1 MPHLLRT
8 ADRLSAALGALA
20 AALFAAVGAILCYE
34 VTLRYVFNA
43 PTIWG
48 GEVAQILF
56 AAAVFFSLGD
66 VLRRGRHIS
75 VGVFQ
80 ARLGGGARV
89 AAGVFALAA
98 VAVFAA
104 AVGYWGGR
112 IAFESF
118 IAGRSSGSMLNLPV
132 WWQEAALPVGFAAL
146 LVQALAEAARL
157 LRGGAPRHFD
167 SNPDSHP

>member
-1 MPHLLRT
+1 MPHLLRI
-8 ADRLSAALGALA
+8 ADRLSAAIGAAA
-20 AALFAAVGAILCYE
+20 AALFAVVGAILCYE
-34 VTLRYVFNA
+34 VTLRYAFNA

-80 ARLGGGARV
+80 SRLGGGARV

-98 VAVFAA
+98 VVVFAA
-104 AVGYWGGR
+104 AVSYWGGR

-118 IAGRSSGSMLNLPV
+118 TAGRSSGSMLNLPV
-132 WWQEAALPVGFAAL
+132 WWQEAALPAGFTVL
-146 LVQALAEAARL
+146 LVQALAEVARL
-157 LRGGAPRHFD
+157 LQRQAPCRSD
-167 SNPDSHP
+167 SESVL